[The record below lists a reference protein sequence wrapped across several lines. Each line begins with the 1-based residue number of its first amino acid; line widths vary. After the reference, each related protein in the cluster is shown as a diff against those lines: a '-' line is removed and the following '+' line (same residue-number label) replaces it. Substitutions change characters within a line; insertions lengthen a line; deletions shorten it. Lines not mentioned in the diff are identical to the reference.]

1 MNKANKRKTAFNSS
15 EKAYG
20 GYSTHSLP
28 TKNAENLPKYVE
40 DKVKYFEEEKGY
52 EPEKSWPVAWSIY
65 CKYKEP
71 NSPHCKK
78 EPSEYFPGRSK
89 KASLQRIADAKI
101 DKAFKEV
108 FSPLISEL
116 KDLGHEEIAFTLA
129 KQDLKKVDKLLS
141 ELPEESRIYFKQ
153 SVLRLNSLLSNKLL
167 NG

>member
-1 MNKANKRKTAFNSS
+1 MSRKSAFTSS
-15 EKAYG
+15 ELSYG

-71 NSPHCKK
+71 GSPHCKK
-78 EPSEYFPGRSK
+78 DPSEYFPSRNK
-89 KASLQRIADAKI
+89 KAFIQRVADAKA
-101 DKAFKEV
+101 DKLFKQV
-108 FSPLISEL
+108 FSDFIEEL
-116 KDLGHEEIAFTLA
+116 KGLGHDEVAYALS
-129 KQDLKKVDKLLS
+129 KQDFKKVDSLLR
-141 ELPEESRIYFKQ
+141 ELDQESYLYFSQYITRLK
-153 SVLRLNSLLSNKLL
+153 SVLANKVL